1 MAIVQK
7 LHNTDDQDPYFETLG
22 VITLEDVIEEI
33 LQSEIVDETDLKSE
47 YPCIVVSYTGAC
59 QWGCVGSIPPRVTCF
74 FFIWGGQHSSPF

>member
-47 YPCIVVSYTGAC
+47 YPCIVVSYRGAC
-59 QWGCVGSIPPRVTCF
+59 QWGWGWWTTCEE
-74 FFIWGGQHSSPF
+74 ISKLD